1 MSATEILPNLWIS
14 GILGVRNSMFYKNN
28 NIKCVINCSKD
39 IPFYS
44 SETLNV
50 RIPVNDD
57 LKKHEIQN
65 LYKYMDKATNVIHS
79 HFKKNQGIV
88 VHCYAG
94 KQRSASI
101 IVAYLIKYGNMTIQD
116 AINSIKSKRIY
127 VFTPCNNFIEAIR
140 QFKKD
145 LEE

>member
-14 GILGVRNSMFYKNN
+14 GIVDIRNGMFYTNN

-39 IPFYS
+39 LPFYS
-44 SETLNV
+44 CNTLNI
-50 RIPVNDD
+50 RLPVNDN
-57 LKKHEIQN
+57 LKKNEIQN
-65 LYKYMDKATNVIHS
+65 LYKYMDKATNIIHS
-79 HFKKNQGIV
+79 HFKKNQAVV

-101 IVAYLIKYGNMTIQD
+101 IVAYLIKYGNMSIQD

-127 VFTPCNNFIEAIR
+127 VFTPCNNFIDAIKK
-140 QFKKD
+140 FKKN
-145 LEE
+145 LKE